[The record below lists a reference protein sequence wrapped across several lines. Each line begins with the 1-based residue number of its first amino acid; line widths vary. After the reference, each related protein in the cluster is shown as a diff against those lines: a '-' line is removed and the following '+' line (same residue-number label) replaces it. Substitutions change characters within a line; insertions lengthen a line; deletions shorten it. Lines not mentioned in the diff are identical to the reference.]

1 MLAVRPQL
9 ARAHRKTTSMNKKK
23 MLLVLVILLLA
34 GIIYTIVILSTSPFW
49 GDPVKGIVYNPKPT
63 YLDCDT
69 SRIVEIKCFRFEHV
83 FGRKHFAYNE
93 GLLCL
98 KKGQHI
104 IIDHDVDE
112 MENGVRIRAKIL
124 RVDDTFK

>member
-1 MLAVRPQL
+1 
-9 ARAHRKTTSMNKKK
+9 

-34 GIIYTIVILSTSPFW
+34 GLIYIIIILSSSPFW

-63 YLDCDT
+63 YLDCDK
-69 SRIVEIKCFRFEHV
+69 SRIVEIKCYKVEHLFR
-83 FGRKHFAYNE
+83 RKHFAYNE
-93 GLLCL
+93 DLLCL
-98 KKGQHI
+98 KKGQHV

-124 RVDDTFK
+124 HVDETFK